1 MNRMKLL
8 LEKQGFI
15 IKPFILAVIILM
27 ITIACCSAAETN
39 TSGSSG
45 VEKVEVYHFHPTNGC
60 HTCTTMGQFAEDT
73 VKEFFPQELENKKII
88 FDHINFQDPK
98 NADLV
103 NQYEVTGSSLMIG
116 VYNDSGFHKEEN
128 MKVWYMTGDK
138 NKSMDYLKGLLEKR
152 LAGDMSE

>member
-1 MNRMKLL
+1 MIMKNSGTSALKTL
-8 LEKQGFI
+8 
-15 IKPFILAVIILM
+15 ILAVILLTTA
-27 ITIACCSAAETN
+27 ITVCSAAETN
-39 TSGSSG
+39 ATGSS

-60 HTCTTMGQFAEDT
+60 HTCTTMGQYAEDT
-73 VKEFFPQELENKKII
+73 VKQFFPNELASKKVV

-116 VYNDSGFHKEEN
+116 VYDASGFHKEEN

-138 NKSMDYLKGLLEKR
+138 TKSMDYLKGLLEKR
-152 LAGDMSE
+152 LSGDMSE

>member
-1 MNRMKLL
+1 MILL
-8 LEKQGFI
+8 GKQGSFLKTFI
-15 IKPFILAVIILM
+15 ITAVILM
-27 ITIACCSAAETN
+27 ASIAICSATDTN
-39 TSGSSG
+39 ATGSS

-73 VKEFFPQELENKKII
+73 VKQFFPDELASKKVV

-98 NADLV
+98 NAELV

-116 VYNDSGFHKEEN
+116 VYDKDGFHKEEN

-138 NKSMDYLKGLLEKR
+138 PKSMDYLKGLLEKR
-152 LAGDMSE
+152 LAGDFSE